1 MKIAE
6 AMESLFCSEEGVFGR
21 PASELNTTIVE
32 KRYFVEKN
40 VISFFYKRDISS
52 PNPKLYLFIRIIK

>member
-1 MKIAE
+1 
-6 AMESLFCSEEGVFGR
+6 MESFFAVKRESLGDL
-21 PASELNTTIVE
+21 ASELNTTIVE